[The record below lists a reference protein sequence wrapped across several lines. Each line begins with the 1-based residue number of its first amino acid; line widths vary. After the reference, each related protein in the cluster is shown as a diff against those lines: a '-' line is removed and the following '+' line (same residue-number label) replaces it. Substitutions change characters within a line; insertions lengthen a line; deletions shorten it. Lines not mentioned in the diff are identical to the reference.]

1 VHAWEASYEHQGL
14 READRAANHREQER
28 GQRYKCQQ
36 DLGESGMDLD
46 EPVIDQ
52 PEPGANVE
60 QAVEQR
66 PTSARPRGNASPSS
80 TMTASSNA
88 AASANRRLAP
98 HNGASSRLLN
108 RNTLHCHRRARRSSG
123 MR

>member
-1 VHAWEASYEHQGL
+1 MT
-14 READRAANHREQER
+14 AAARRRSPPEHREQER
-28 GQRYKCQQ
+28 GQWYKCQQ

-66 PTSARPRGNASPSS
+66 PDQCLPARECQPEQHHDGKQQ
-80 TMTASSNA
+80 
-88 AASANRRLAP
+88 
-98 HNGASSRLLN
+98 
-108 RNTLHCHRRARRSSG
+108 CSG
-123 MR
+123 